1 MVPLGMISAV
11 EYVIYVIPGCYF
23 AIASNSSRIQLA
35 RTIGKLN
42 DVLKSSN
49 FVCIGPG
56 RWGSSNADLGVP
68 IAYGDIYHAKAL
80 VELAGENCGL
90 PPEPSLGTHFFQD
103 LLESQIYPLAL
114 QLDDPK
120 TIFQRKKL
128 EEAPNHLTA
137 LLPEAEPYA
146 GCLRVVKVTDIAP
159 GKTLRILMHDEA
171 GKAIAFFRNP

>member
-1 MVPLGMISAV
+1 MISAV
-11 EYVIYVIPGCYF
+11 DYVIYIVPGKYF
-23 AIASNSSRIQLA
+23 AISSKQERTQLA
-35 RTIGKLN
+35 RLIGRLN
-42 DVLKSSN
+42 DLLKNES
-49 FVCIGPG
+49 FICIGPG
-56 RWGSSNADLGVP
+56 RWGSSNSDLGVP

-120 TIFQRKKL
+120 TYFQQELL
-128 EEAPNHLTA
+128 ETAPNHLYDFAPDSQIFTD
-137 LLPEAEPYA
+137 
-146 GCLRVVKVTDIAP
+146 CLRLIKVNDLAP

-171 GKAIAFFRNP
+171 GKALAYFCEK